1 LNKVVSSRS
10 RRTYF
15 TKPLVKESLAY
26 LPAAI
31 DYPMSWDFK
40 KHLEENLHQNSLN
53 ARQRYA
59 KYIANRFSHDGWMNL
74 DLARALKVFGDS
86 RTGREILYF
95 EMLQAVPLLHE
106 IASLWLAEQPTEGP
120 GSPRS
125 DLLTFLD
132 ARLAGRNSG
141 EVATAAVNTFRKFGK
156 IISPKTAFYLP
167 VWAEP
172 PLDAFL
178 YVLARLY
185 PERTMVRVDLF
196 AGLPILRAMLWPQPT
211 MERLLAGAE
220 RAGHI
225 SKITHLDQYHQFILA
240 GTGEERIHLLYAA
253 NMDEGDSVSEDIAG
267 SRG

>member
-1 LNKVVSSRS
+1 M
-10 RRTYF
+10 
-15 TKPLVKESLAY
+15 KESLTF
-26 LPAAI
+26 LPAAM
-31 DYPMSWDFK
+31 DHPMSWDFK
-40 KHLEENLHQNSLN
+40 KHLEENLHQNSLK

-59 KYIANRFSHDGWMNL
+59 KYIANRFSHDGRMNL

-132 ARLAGRNSG
+132 ARLAGRNSS

-156 IISPKTAFYLP
+156 IISPKAAFYLP
-167 VWAEP
+167 VWVEP
-172 PLDAFL
+172 PMEAFL
-178 YVLARLY
+178 YILARLY

-196 AGLPILRAMLWPQPT
+196 SGLPLLRAMLWPQPA

-220 RAGHI
+220 QVGHI
-225 SKITHLDQYHQFILA
+225 SKITHLDQYHQFTLA
-240 GTGEERIHLLYAA
+240 GTGEERMRMLYAA
-253 NMDEGDSVSEDIAG
+253 GSDEGDLTSQLKFGDKRS
-267 SRG
+267 

>member
-1 LNKVVSSRS
+1 LNRVVSSRS

-15 TKPLVKESLAY
+15 TKPLVKESLAF

-40 KHLEENLHQNSLN
+40 KHLEENLHQNSLK

-59 KYIANRFSHDGWMNL
+59 KYIANRFSHDGRMNL
-74 DLARALKVFGDS
+74 DLARAIKVFGDS
-86 RTGREILYF
+86 RVGREILYF

-106 IASLWLAEQPTEGP
+106 IASLWLAERTTEAP
-120 GSPRS
+120 GAPRS
-125 DLLTFLD
+125 DLLAFLD
-132 ARLAGRNSG
+132 ARLAGRNAG

-167 VWAEP
+167 MWTEP
-172 PLDAFL
+172 PIEAFL

-196 AGLPILRAMLWPQPT
+196 SGLPLLRAMLWPQAS
-211 MERLLAGAE
+211 MERLLTGAE
-220 RAGHI
+220 QAGHV
-225 SKITHLDQYHQFILA
+225 SKITHLDQYHQFTLA
-240 GTGEERIHLLYAA
+240 ATGEERMRLLLNKKIDASSRQLSTA
-253 NMDEGDSVSEDIAG
+253 SG
-267 SRG
+267 S